1 MSQDEIAAR
10 KKKAER
16 GWIVAPSPTPTTA
29 AEKVM
34 DRYLKRTPEERA
46 ALAEAGRRRYAHLAT
61 QKRDWIAFLRKNRR
75 EKGITHNRGE
85 ENDE

>member
-1 MSQDEIAAR
+1 MSQEEIEAR

-16 GWIVAPSPTPTTA
+16 GWLADPPPAPPRWP
-29 AEKVM
+29 
-34 DRYLKRTPEERA
+34 TPEERA
-46 ALAEAGRRRYAHLAT
+46 ARAEAGRRRYAPLAN
-61 QKRDWIAFLRKNRR
+61 QRDNWIAFLRKNRR